1 MSVGSLGKFQEGTAI
16 PRGARLGK
24 NMTCKH
30 RAGLIPQFRIGLLL
44 LGGTN
49 AGEERTSDDSE
60 ESHAAL
66 PDALWL
72 GLAGTGRIW
81 WSDRHRLV

>member
-1 MSVGSLGKFQEGTAI
+1 MSTGSLGKFQEGTAI
-16 PRGARLGK
+16 PRGACLGI
-24 NMTCKH
+24 NIICKH
-30 RAGLIPQFRIGLLL
+30 RAGLIPQLHIGLLL
-44 LGGTN
+44 LGSTN
-49 AGEERTSDDSE
+49 AGEERTSNDSE

-81 WSDRHRLV
+81 WSDRHRLM